1 MGPSVAPATPPRRR
15 REKLVTRADYAQ
27 MRGCSRAAVTRAV
40 QRGQITLVRGL
51 VDVHQAD
58 EQWPRTERRRP
69 SRPRQPKPPAQ
80 TSAPNGNGAA
90 PTTDR
95 SYWDRRAE
103 TEKHR
108 ALLTELEL
116 KERLGDLVDRK
127 TVEQSQ
133 TEAYRVVRERLET
146 ISDRVSAALV
156 GKTEPEIRAVVDAE
170 VGAVLDELDGKLCS
184 LADL

>member
-1 MGPSVAPATPPRRR
+1 M
-15 REKLVTRADYAQ
+15 ADYAQ
-27 MRGCSRAAVTRAV
+27 MRGCSRAAVTKAV

-51 VDVHQAD
+51 VDVNQAD

-69 SRPRQPKPPAQ
+69 SRPRQPKPPPAQ
-80 TSAPNGNGAA
+80 TSAPAGTGAA

-156 GKTEPEIRAVVDAE
+156 GKTEPEIRAVVDSE
-170 VGAVLDELDGKLCS
+170 VGAVLDELDAKLCS